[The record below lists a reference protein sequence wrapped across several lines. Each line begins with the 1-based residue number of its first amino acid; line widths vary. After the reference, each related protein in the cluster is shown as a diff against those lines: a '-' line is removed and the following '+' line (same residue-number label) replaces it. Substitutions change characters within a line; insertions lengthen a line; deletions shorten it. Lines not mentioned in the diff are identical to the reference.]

1 MNMNNRHTSE
11 HVFQIGKIIMSEP
24 WMSSINKID
33 GEMRWSPVPILT
45 IRVGLLLV
53 AMGVR
58 LLSLVRMVSVINMA
72 SPEKN
77 DEGGEGD

>member
-1 MNMNNRHTSE
+1 
-11 HVFQIGKIIMSEP
+11 
-24 WMSSINKID
+24 MSSINKID

-58 LLSLVRMVSVINMA
+58 LLSLVRLVSVINMA

>member
-1 MNMNNRHTSE
+1 M
-11 HVFQIGKIIMSEP
+11 
-24 WMSSINKID
+24 
-33 GEMRWSPVPILT
+33 

-58 LLSLVRMVSVINMA
+58 LLSLVRLVSVINMA